1 MPSVISLSAVPS
13 QKLQVVLEDQDVE
26 LSILQRGEHV
36 YADITGN
43 GVVLRQGALC
53 IDRVP
58 ILQPGTT
65 DFSGNLV
72 FVDLWGTSDPQWQEY
87 GSRFVL
93 LYYTAAEAEEWASQ

>member
-1 MPSVISLSAVPS
+1 MLAVISLSAVPS
-13 QKLQVVLEDQDVE
+13 QRLQVVLEDQDVE

-36 YADITGN
+36 YADVTVN
-43 GVVLRQGALC
+43 GVIIRQGALC

-65 DFSGNLV
+65 DFVGNLI
-72 FVDLWGTSDPQWQEY
+72 FVDLWGTSDPQWQGY

-93 LYYTAAEAEEWASQ
+93 LYYTAEEAEEWASQ

>member
-1 MPSVISLSAVPS
+1 MPSVIPLSAVPS
-13 QKLQVVLEDQDVE
+13 QRLQVVLEDQDVE
-26 LSILQRGEHV
+26 LSILQRGNNV
-36 YADITGN
+36 YANITVN

-65 DFSGNLV
+65 NLSGNFV

-93 LYYTAAEAEEWASQ
+93 FYYTAAEAEEWASQ

>member
-26 LSILQRGEHV
+26 LSILQRGNNV
-36 YADITGN
+36 YVDISVN

-65 DFSGNLV
+65 VFSGNLV

-87 GSRFVL
+87 GSRFAL
-93 LYYTAAEAEEWASQ
+93 FYYTAAEAEEWASQ

>member
-26 LSILQRGEHV
+26 LSILQRGNNV
-36 YADITGN
+36 YADITVN
-43 GVVLRQGALC
+43 GVVLRQGVLC

-58 ILQPGTT
+58 LLQPGTT
-65 DFSGNLV
+65 EFSGNLV
-72 FVDLWGTSDPQWQEY
+72 FIDLWGTSNPQWQEY
-87 GSRFVL
+87 ESRFVL

>member
-26 LSILQRGEHV
+26 LSILQRGGHV
-36 YADITGN
+36 YADVILN
-43 GVVLRQGALC
+43 GSVIVEGALC

-58 ILQPGTT
+58 ILQPNTT

-72 FVDLWGTSDPQWQEY
+72 FVDLWGTSDPKWQEY
-87 GSRFVL
+87 GSRFIL
-93 LYYTAAEAEEWASQ
+93 LYCTSEEAEAWASA

>member
-13 QKLQVVLEDQDVE
+13 QKLQIVLEDQDVE
-26 LSILQRGEHV
+26 LAILQRSDHV
-36 YADITGN
+36 YADVTVN

-87 GSRFVL
+87 GRRFVL
-93 LYYTAAEAEEWASQ
+93 LYYTAEEAEEWVSQ